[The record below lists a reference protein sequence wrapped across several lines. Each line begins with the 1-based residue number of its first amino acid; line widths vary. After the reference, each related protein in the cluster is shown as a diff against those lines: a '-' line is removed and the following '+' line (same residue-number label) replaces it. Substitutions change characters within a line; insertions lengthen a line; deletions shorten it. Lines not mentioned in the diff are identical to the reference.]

1 MGLCVS
7 VVLWSRRVRLE
18 LRYEFSLGSEPS
30 QLYVLSMG
38 DLKRTFF
45 SFMVQMALGLV
56 LTVLFFAGLPR
67 GARAR
72 GFGCFGS
79 PLRVSVGV
87 RSTIRG
93 ASTSLR
99 IDLKRGAWTR
109 MVGDGTAT
117 MRRFGATS
125 FFYSRLL
132 AVPVVSL
139 FALVLIR
146 CGLVSMFSL
155 SSSQLQNSDFLMLG
169 ISFLLGMS
177 GGALASRLI
186 DLGKSGVS
194 PAGGARGSGA

>member
-1 MGLCVS
+1 
-7 VVLWSRRVRLE
+7 
-18 LRYEFSLGSEPS
+18 
-30 QLYVLSMG
+30 
-38 DLKRTFF
+38 
-45 SFMVQMALGLV
+45 MVQMALGLV
-56 LTVLFFAGLPR
+56 LTILFFAGAAPGSESEGIRMLWLSSPSLC
-67 GARAR
+67 
-72 GFGCFGS
+72 GCAVYYTRRIYQLAYRFEKR
-79 PLRVSVGV
+79 RVDADG
-87 RSTIRG
+87 
-93 ASTSLR
+93 
-99 IDLKRGAWTR
+99 
-109 MVGDGTAT
+109 GDDTAT

-125 FFYSRLL
+125 FLYSRLL

-194 PAGGARGSGA
+194 PAGGARGSGRSGVTLAMAGLECLIAENVLCWRPGR